1 MYELFYEIGL
11 NKKEIEEILQS
22 KKYHRIRKSHYTSL
36 NKPTDREK
44 KIMKLLYEKYRMPFL
59 QDRNGFWMCRQFD
72 S

>member
-36 NKPTDREK
+36 NKPTNREK
-44 KIMKLLYEKYRMPFL
+44 EIMKLLYKNIKCLFTR
-59 QDRNGFWMCRQFD
+59 
-72 S
+72 